1 VHKNSY
7 TFFFA
12 AAVTITCSLL
22 LASAAT
28 LLRDRQQENEVLD
41 MRKNIL
47 ASVGISGQPGK
58 SLERQEILRLYD
70 QNIKSKVLNLEG
82 QEVPDKKADVLDEKK
97 DKDLLPLYYAHKNG
111 DVTAYILPISGKG
124 LWSTVYGYLALE
136 SDGLTVKGIT
146 FYKHGET
153 PGLGGEIDKDWFKD
167 NYKGKKIISPEG
179 ELVSVTIVKGKVS
192 DRVPPSEV
200 YHYVDGISGAT
211 LTGNGINQFLKADLL
226 KYEPYLKQIR
236 QE

>member
-1 VHKNSY
+1 MHKNSY

-12 AAVTITCSLL
+12 ASVTITCSLL

-28 LLRDRQQENEVLD
+28 LLRNRQLENEALD
-41 MRKNIL
+41 KRKNIL
-47 ASVGISGQPGK
+47 ASVGITGNTGQPLQRK
-58 SLERQEILRLYD
+58 EILQLYD
-70 QNIKSKVLNLEG
+70 ENIKSMVINLQG
-82 QEVPDKKADVLDEKK
+82 QKVPDKQVEDLDEKK
-97 DKDLLPLYYAHKNG
+97 DKDLLPLYYAYKN
-111 DVTAYILPISGKG
+111 DNVTAYILPISGKG

-136 SDGLTVKGIT
+136 SDGITVKGIT

-153 PGLGGEIDKDWFKD
+153 PGLGGEIDKQWFKD
-167 NYKGKKIISPEG
+167 GFKGKKIISPSG
-179 ELVSVTIVKGKVS
+179 DLVSVDIVKGKVAE
-192 DRVPPSEV
+192 RVAPDEA

-211 LTGNGINQFLKADLL
+211 LTGNGVTKFLKTDLL